1 MTKVADVVGFL
12 DQCNPAELAEDWD
25 NVGVLL
31 GDPQSKALRVLTC
44 LTLTPDVAAE
54 AVDKKVDLI
63 VSHHPI
69 LFRAIQKITTAT
81 SEGAMLLR
89 LIQAGIVVYSPHTA
103 FDSAANGINQQIAD
117 RFGLTGIQPLRPG
130 DDGQTLGAGRFGDLP
145 KKMTL
150 QELTTRIRGEF
161 DLPAVQF
168 AGDANATVQRLG
180 IACGSAA
187 EFLSDARKAGCQAFL
202 TGEARFHSALE
213 ARTEGIGLILIGHYA
228 SERPAVEQLATVI
241 ATEFPSLTVEASEV
255 ETDPLQWSIR

>member
-1 MTKVADVVGFL
+1 MTQVADVVELL
-12 DQCNPAELAEDWD
+12 DQRNPTVLAEDWD

-31 GDPQSKALRVLTC
+31 GDPQSKAVRVLTC
-44 LTLTPDVAAE
+44 LTLTPDVASE
-54 AVDKKVDLI
+54 AVDKQVDLI

-69 LFRAIQKITTAT
+69 LFRPIQRITTAT
-81 SEGAMLLR
+81 SEGAMLLN
-89 LIQAGIVVYSPHTA
+89 LIRAGICVYSPHTA
-103 FDSAANGINQQIAD
+103 FDSAADGINQQIAE
-117 RFGLTGIQPLRPG
+117 RFGLTGIQPMRPSE
-130 DDGQTLGAGRFGDLP
+130 DDETTGAGRFGDLP
-145 KKMTL
+145 QEISL
-150 QELTTRIRGEF
+150 QELATQIRDEF

-168 AGDANATVQRLG
+168 AGDANARVRRLG

-255 ETDPLQWSIR
+255 ETDPLQWSIA